1 MRNLIKLTVIL
12 LTLGSLWGCA
22 VLAGA
27 GGAGGAYE
35 YRTKQ
40 QLNKLEEEFRKGK
53 ITRDEYLQQKKQI
66 EEGSAI
72 Y

>member
-12 LTLGSLWGCA
+12 LTLGSLGSCA

-40 QLNKLEEEFRKGK
+40 QLNKLEEEFHKGK

-66 EEGSAI
+66 EEGSVI